1 MNILVLHGLGQ
12 DLNLARGTS
21 VAHLQ
26 SFQRHAPEHRYLYQ
40 DVGWPVTQ
48 QLREFPFDVVLV
60 DGTFL
65 CWRWVRPREL
75 LTELQEQ
82 YAWLAQHPAVKIAFP
97 QDDYDHA
104 HLLDRWLAAWKVD
117 HVYTVCPKHHDVL
130 YPQLSRQPGRLSV
143 ALTGYV
149 DGALASQQRRS
160 IASRRVLVGYRAR
173 ELPPWFGSL
182 GNAKSRLGGVF
193 ALHAARRGLAVDV
206 STDPKDVLIGE
217 AWTRFLS
224 DSRFTLGCESGSSL
238 LDAEGE
244 LRERAEAY
252 LRRHPGASSEQVLA
266 QVFPGEDG
274 RHVFSAVSPRVFEAA
289 ALGSC
294 QVLLEGEYLPEIR
307 PGEHY
312 IEIRRDWSNIED
324 VLDQLRDTDRA
335 QAMADACHEAIIR
348 PATYHYSTRVREV
361 FERIAGLRTSSAEL
375 APPAAFDAMAHDHEV
390 ASRALHAAMQR
401 IEALRRE
408 NAVLRRKLTVPL
420 TQRIRAR
427 VLRLC
432 GFGQAL

>member
-26 SFQRHAPEHRYLYQ
+26 SFQQHAPGHRYLYQ

-48 QLREFPFDVVLV
+48 QLREFPFDLILI

-82 YAWLAQHPAVKIAFP
+82 YAWVARHPAVKIAFP

-104 HLLDRWLAAWKVD
+104 HVLDRWLAEWNVD
-117 HVYTVCPKHHDVL
+117 HVYTVCPRHHEVL

-149 DGALASQQRRS
+149 DAALAHQPRPP
-160 IASRRVLVGYRAR
+160 IASRPIAVGYRAR
-173 ELPPWFGSL
+173 QLPPWYGSL
-182 GNAKSRLGGVF
+182 GRSKTLLGEVF
-193 ALHAARRGLAVDV
+193 ASHAARRGLAVDV
-206 STDPKDVLIGE
+206 STDPKDVLIGA

-238 LDAEGE
+238 FDPEGR
-244 LRERAEAY
+244 LRERAEAW
-252 LRRHPGASSEQVLA
+252 LQDHPDAPFEQVDA
-266 QVFPGEDG
+266 QVFEGQDG
-274 RHVFSAVSPRVFEAA
+274 RHVFSAISPRVFEAA

-294 QVLLEGEYLPEIR
+294 QVLLEGEYLPEMR

-312 IEIRRDWSNIED
+312 IQIRRDWSNIDD
-324 VLDQLRDTDRA
+324 VLDQLRDPHRA
-335 QAMADACHEAIIR
+335 QAMAQACHDAIVR
-348 PATYHYSTRVREV
+348 PATYHYSTRVAEV
-361 FERIAGLRTSSAEL
+361 FDRVGHLRNSSADL
-375 APPAAFDAMAHDHEV
+375 APARAFDSMAHDHGV
-390 ASRALHAAMQR
+390 AARALHDPLQR
-401 IEALRRE
+401 LAALRRE
-408 NAVLRRKLTVPL
+408 NAMLRGQLAIPL
-420 TQRIRAR
+420 ARRIRAR
-427 VLRLC
+427 LLWLC
-432 GFGQAL
+432 GVR